1 MRRLEARQRPALL
14 SFCPRFPHVAAVEP
28 AFRPVCRLCVA
39 RKGEILGHQRYKQMR
54 QSSDSCKENL
64 QIVHLCLAKAPK
76 PLDSCLPLLLSTL
89 HVVPGPP
96 VVDQRAACGMAR
108 KDHRGS
114 VFANRYVT
122 NKRPFV
128 NECKG
133 IEQAALLAK
142 PLGRLALGAL
152 GQPCS
157 ARCAISVHVGSAR
170 TRSGAQNGL
179 ILRIKGPGIFD
190 P

>member
-1 MRRLEARQRPALL
+1 
-14 SFCPRFPHVAAVEP
+14 
-28 AFRPVCRLCVA
+28 
-39 RKGEILGHQRYKQMR
+39 MR

-133 IEQAALLAK
+133 AEQAALCQNPLAG
-142 PLGRLALGAL
+142 LLWAR
-152 GQPCS
+152 S
-157 ARCAISVHVGSAR
+157 ANRAARGVQSLVRSVRQEPEVVRKTIGFS
-170 TRSGAQNGL
+170 T
-179 ILRIKGPGIFD
+179 
-190 P
+190 